1 MANKPRPG
9 GAFTDQTSDEPNTNP
24 AGQDGTENFW
34 GRLFSDPQLSL
45 ELARAD
51 VQIELKEFE
60 KYHSDPKDGLA
71 KWLEDWQGIIET
83 HVYTDQ
89 RRLLHDAKQTIHEA
103 IENDLT
109 FLQYAAAFLAEAL
122 DLKYSVVLLAQD
134 SKRHQMVHN
143 TATGQ
148 NTVIFCT
155 LIQDMLFGFQAF
167 KSVRSKT
174 LVLTPAEMARGILN
188 KAQIKKAHPNLARD
202 LLNSTI
208 PKYVKFSRPVIHP
221 GPIKPVK
228 PSGDFSWLFLVLRIA
243 AFAGVLAMR

>member
-1 MANKPRPG
+1 M
-9 GAFTDQTSDEPNTNP
+9 
-24 AGQDGTENFW
+24 
-34 GRLFSDPQLSL
+34 
-45 ELARAD
+45 
-51 VQIELKEFE
+51 
-60 KYHSDPKDGLA
+60 
-71 KWLEDWQGIIET
+71 
-83 HVYTDQ
+83 
-89 RRLLHDAKQTIHEA
+89 RRSK
-103 IENDLT
+103 NDLT

-134 SKRHQMVHN
+134 SKRHQMVYN
-143 TATGQ
+143 AATGQ
-148 NTVIFCT
+148 NTVMFCT
-155 LIQDMLFGFQAF
+155 LIQDMLFGFHAF

-174 LVLTPAEMARGILN
+174 LVFTPAEMARGILN

-228 PSGDFSWLFLVLRIA
+228 PSSDFSWLFLVLLIA